1 MSSSPTKTYRVY
13 CYDGARKQL
22 TNDLI
27 KAATDD
33 EAIAR
38 ANRMGF
44 GTRCE
49 LWEGNRL
56 VAELEARAA

>member
-1 MSSSPTKTYRVY
+1 MSAFPTKTYRVY
-13 CYDGARKQL
+13 CYDGERKQL

-27 KAATDD
+27 EASSDD
-33 EAIAR
+33 DAISQ

-44 GTRCE
+44 GTKCE

-56 VAELEARAA
+56 VVELESRAA

>member
-1 MSSSPTKTYRVY
+1 MSASENKTYRVY
-13 CYDGARKQL
+13 CFDGVHKAL
-22 TNDLI
+22 THDLI
-27 KAATDD
+27 QAANDD
-33 EAIAR
+33 EAIAQ
-38 ANRMGF
+38 ANAMGF

>member
-1 MSSSPTKTYRVY
+1 MSASQDKTYRVY

-27 KAATDD
+27 EAATDD
-33 EAIAR
+33 DAIAQ
-38 ANRMGF
+38 ANSMGF

-56 VAELEARAA
+56 VAELESRAA